1 MNTPHLFFP
10 CNNFIVFQAHPA
22 PLYSA
27 ERRWWIEPG
36 RIVPCWSVV
45 PRRPGIWRSTRWR
58 NQLYIHICRSYI
70 SYICI
75 YPVMKV
81 IYQCIYI
88 YIYIYIYMCVCVLYP
103 ELFVVL
109 ASVSWSPM
117 FLATFHG
124 YWVPAMRRGKIDLSP
139 VFCGTEKPEC
149 FKLVP

>member
-1 MNTPHLFFP
+1 ML
-10 CNNFIVFQAHPA
+10 I
-22 PLYSA
+22 
-27 ERRWWIEPG
+27 
-36 RIVPCWSVV
+36 
-45 PRRPGIWRSTRWR
+45 RRPSAARYLEVNPLKEPVIYTYM
-58 NQLYIHICRSYI
+58 QKLYKLYMYI
-70 SYICI
+70 SSYESDIS
-75 YPVMKV
+75 M
-81 IYQCIYI
+81 YI
-88 YIYIYIYMCVCVLYP
+88 YIYVCVLYP